1 MHLLQKIENFE
12 AECRN
17 LYNQK
22 CQIVKDIKNYEERIS
37 SLQNIIHNLDEKV
50 LEYTFL
56 KQKVFFINYLVQNNY
71 SFLNLF
77 IIV

>member
-12 AECRN
+12 AEFRN
-17 LYNQK
+17 LYDQK
-22 CQIVKDIKNYEERIS
+22 CQMVKDIENYEERIS

-56 KQKVFFINYLVQNNY
+56 KQKVFFIDYLILIY
-71 SFLNLF
+71 KIIILF
-77 IIV
+77 KICS